1 MGRTFEVLG
10 GRMRK
15 AVGAE
20 PRPALPFPTLEPD
33 PEPEIVNLVPVSN
46 DDLPGDDND
55 IPHIEVGGPRPKLHQ
70 TPIVAA
76 PQVAALQV
84 AAPQV
89 EPAVGGI
96 SVAFH
101 LLSGEPETSIGLAA
115 DLIAYHRPEHPAS
128 RQFRQLADG
137 IAAQHREIR
146 NPVLLFTSVTKRETG
161 SSAVVNLA
169 AIRAADGCG
178 RILVIEAESGPGSAA
193 ERFGAAAMPGL
204 RELLSRTVPIT
215 LAIHRTPVEGVHVIP
230 EGKTRVGVEESR
242 RLPALLEQLRHRF
255 VWILV
260 DGPIWN
266 PKDLGEWAQ
275 ASDGVYLVLRPEEWE
290 SPHSDAAAEGITQA
304 GGKLRGC
311 VTTGA

>member
-20 PRPALPFPTLEPD
+20 SQPALPFPSIEPE
-33 PEPEIVNLVPVSN
+33 PEPEIVKLVEVSN
-46 DDLPGDDND
+46 DDLPGDDNEV
-55 IPHIEVGGPRPKLHQ
+55 PHIEVGGPRPKLHQ
-70 TPIVAA
+70 ASAA
-76 PQVAALQV
+76 PV
-84 AAPQV
+84 PRI
-89 EPAVGGI
+89 EPAVGGM

-101 LLSGEPETSIGLAA
+101 LLSGEPETSIGPAA

-137 IAAQHREIR
+137 IAAQHRDIR
-146 NPVLLFTSVTKRETG
+146 NPVLLFTSVTKREASG
-161 SSAVVNLA
+161 AAVVNLA

-178 RILVIEAESGPGSAA
+178 RILVIEAESAPGSAA

-215 LAIHRTPVEGVHVIP
+215 LAIHRTPIDGVHVMP
-230 EGKTRVGVEESR
+230 EGKTRIGVEESR

-255 VWILV
+255 DWIMV
-260 DGPIWN
+260 DAPIWN
-266 PKDLGEWAQ
+266 PKHLGQWTQ
-275 ASDGVYLVLRPEEWE
+275 ASDGVYLVLRPDEWE
-290 SPHSDAAAEGITQA
+290 SPHSDAAAEGIKLA